1 MTELRLCVDYVLA
14 HGGKHLVRS
23 AWLPDSPRTRSL
35 LDEMAANAQA
45 MDALVRWWIERREP
59 EMEKGQHG
67 GKGGKRLV
75 EAPRGGPSPFAKPS
89 NKPSRKPSS
98 RPSAPLWNPT
108 KDVLR

>member
-59 EMEKGQHG
+59 EMEKGEH
-67 GKGGKRLV
+67 GGKRLV
-75 EAPRGGPSPFAKPS
+75 AGRHGGPSPSALPSGKPS
-89 NKPSRKPSS
+89 N